1 MNLIYTC
8 VFHEE
13 SYINLLKLLISSL
26 IKRGNFNHLT
36 TEILIITSAAF
47 QSIIH
52 QELSC
57 FNLQLN
63 YYILEANTLFEASYA
78 RLNIFNYENINN
90 YDKILYLNTDI
101 LINNDINILFDIEI
115 TNKLYALEEGY
126 IGHEIWGDQF
136 FDFSKYDINQTAFT
150 TGLLYFLNTK
160 IIQDLF
166 EAINFHIID
175 YIYKNNNAV
184 PMCLEQ
190 PFIVYNAIAR
200 DNFDNILM
208 KNYSIS
214 NPNAVTSGK
223 IFYQFPGG
231 QCNYSNKY
239 DKMSKFIE
247 KMSLFW
253 EMKDNIS
260 FITLTNSGYI
270 NYTLNC
276 LESIKNI
283 NLSIPLH
290 CYCIGK
296 KGYDRLFNKGYKCT
310 LIDDE
315 KNSNFTSYK
324 NGNWSEITFNK
335 FKIIHENLLKYK
347 YVCYTDGDVVYE
359 NNEFFGYLIDK
370 IGDYEMLIQNN
381 CEGVNAISTGFMFI
395 KSTDN
400 MKYFFDPNY
409 IERNYRISN
418 ELDINDYLDSIKNK
432 INFKLLSLSLFPY
445 GNYYYNNHYSISPY
459 LIHFNWLVGHEK
471 RDKMILYKKWYN
483 KVKICHSGNGTF
495 DNQLEGMIRLI
506 SHSLNNKAV
515 YEYSYKKTFAFEEI
529 SDVTYKQKLQ
539 EYLLTGL
546 NLLSKNSK
554 TYNETYNEIYN
565 EIYNDS
571 RIYNTIND
579 VDECVQKIYLYDDIG
594 YRNSLPPNFENNH
607 EIMQSLPTLRN
618 AFVFNN
624 PFFLQP
630 SYDNK
635 KVNVSCH
642 IRLKDAL
649 GRRISDNENLC
660 DIVKYFQ
667 KDNKYCVTIY
677 SDDDIEFL
685 KSENTIIGVSKTN
698 ILQILSD
705 FVHADIFV
713 MNYSSLSIVSHL
725 LGKATQ
731 KVICPNKASITFY
744 SRLLN
749 KCIKA
754 KDFYTVFP
762 QN

>member
-8 VFHEE
+8 VFHQEN
-13 SYINLLKLLISSL
+13 YINLLKLLISSL

-57 FNLQLN
+57 FNLQIK
-63 YYILEANTLFEASYA
+63 YYILELNTLFEANCA

-90 YDKILYLNTDI
+90 YDKILFLNTDV

-126 IGHEIWGDQF
+126 IGHELWGAQF
-136 FDFSKYDINQTAFT
+136 FDFSKYDMNQSAFT
-150 TGLLYFLNTK
+150 TGILYFRNET
-160 IIQDLF
+160 IIKNLF
-166 EAINFHIID
+166 ETINLHIVD
-175 YIYKNNNAV
+175 YIYKNSNDI
-184 PMCLEQ
+184 PICLEQ
-190 PFIVYNAIAR
+190 PFIVYNTIVS
-200 DNFDNILM
+200 NNYDNILM

-214 NPNAVTSGK
+214 NPNSVSSGK

-231 QCNYSNKY
+231 QCNYYSKY

-283 NLSIPLH
+283 NLNIPLH

-296 KGYDRLFNKGYKCT
+296 KGHDRLLNKGYKCT
-310 LIDDE
+310 LIDKE
-315 KNSNFTSYK
+315 ENSNFTTYK

-359 NNEFFGYLIDK
+359 NNEFFGYLIEK

-381 CEGVNAISTGFMFI
+381 CEGVNAVSTGFMFI
-395 KSTDN
+395 KSNEN
-400 MKYFFDPNY
+400 MISLFDPLY
-409 IERNYRISN
+409 IQRNYRISN
-418 ELDINDYLDSIKNK
+418 DLDINDYLESIKYK
-432 INFKLLSLSLFPY
+432 ISYKLLPLSLFPY
-445 GNYYYNNHYSISPY
+445 GNFYFNNHFSISPY
-459 LIHFNWLVGHEK
+459 LIHFNWVVGHEK
-471 RDKMILYKKWYN
+471 RNKMIHYKKWYN
-483 KVKICHSGNGTF
+483 KIKICHSGNGSF
-495 DNQLEGMIRLI
+495 ASQLEGILRLI
-506 SHSLNNKAV
+506 SHSLNNKV
-515 YEYSYKKTFAFEEI
+515 IYEYNYKKQFSFEENLC
-529 SDVTYKQKLQ
+529 YQQNLQ
-539 EYLLTGL
+539 EYLIAGL

-554 TYNETYNEIYN
+554 IHNEIYN
-565 EIYNDS
+565 EIYNDT

-579 VDECVQKIYLYDDIG
+579 VDECIQKIYLYDCISYG
-594 YRNSLPPNFENNH
+594 SEIPPNFENSN
-607 EIMQSLPTLRN
+607 EITQSLPILRN
-618 AFVFNN
+618 AFVFKN
-624 PFFLQP
+624 PFLPKP
-630 SYDNK
+630 SYDNTK
-635 KVNVSCH
+635 INVCCH
-642 IRLKDAL
+642 IRLSDAL

-667 KDNKYCVTIY
+667 KYNKYHVVIY
-677 SDDDIEFL
+677 SDDNIEHL
-685 KSENTIIGVSKTN
+685 KSENTLLSDTKTN
-698 ILQILSD
+698 ILQTLSD
-705 FVHADIFV
+705 FVHADIFL
-713 MNYSSLSIVSHL
+713 MNYSSLSIASHL
-725 LGKATQ
+725 LGKPTQ
-731 KVICPNKASITFY
+731 KVFCPNKASIRFH
-744 SRLLN
+744 SRILN
-749 KCIKA
+749 KSIKA

-762 QN
+762 QS